1 MINSDEIIGNWKI
14 CCLLFIG
21 CWNSSCIGV
30 LHCDET

>member
-1 MINSDEIIGNWKI
+1 MKLSETEKFVVYY
-14 CCLLFIG
+14 CLG